1 MGSIFKRGQVQEV
14 FEKHYRFVQHLWTKK
29 MTIITLGMSRMKLI
43 CLLFAFVVFSGGF
56 FVYRIMESFSNT
68 ASVSLP
74 ISSISKVITPVKT
87 NNKTSIDIFIN
98 EYRYSR
104 IELFNKYLDSIKI
117 DPMREKIYDSIK
129 KNRSGLLD
137 SLVFVEQYYNLNFKE
152 YELWR
157 RKHYHLKN

>member
-14 FEKHYRFVQHLWTKK
+14 FKKHYQFVQHLWTKK
-29 MTIITLGMSRMKLI
+29 MTNITLGMSRMKLI

-56 FVYRIMESFSNT
+56 FVYRIMGSFSNT

-74 ISSISKVITPVKT
+74 ISSISKVITPMKT
-87 NNKTSIDIFIN
+87 NNSTSINTLIN
-98 EYRYSR
+98 EYKYSK

-117 DPMREKIYDSIK
+117 DPMRKKIYDSIK
-129 KNRSGLLD
+129 KNRAGLLD
-137 SLVFVEQYYNLNFKE
+137 SLAFVEQYYYINFKE
-152 YELWR
+152 NELWR